1 LVPRW
6 LRISVSHVI
15 KKCYVCCQGSTQAI
29 KLYQNYL
36 QSLEISLQL
45 SLGLEA
51 MALLVFFLH
60 PGFRRPLEQPHRV
73 NRKATLK

>member
-1 LVPRW
+1 ML
-6 LRISVSHVI
+6 S
-15 KKCYVCCQGSTQAI
+15 
-29 KLYQNYL
+29 QNHS
-36 QSLEISLQL
+36 QSLKSSLQL

-51 MALLVFFLH
+51 IVLPMFILD